1 MVYNK
6 IKLKTKENKQM
17 SYIKT
22 LSTKELVEHKTLQI
36 ERILNHKNRLAE
48 KNYTTYYPNERTV
61 KEALAFEQN
70 ELKIIEKE
78 LTERNEV
85 AVLTIKVE
93 IENSVFGVG
102 FYENISTWQKEILN
116 SVEEDFGFSSDR
128 IMDIETFKDILSKH
142 GYTFYD
148 REVYQNITNIELIN
162 ELTETFKN

>member
-1 MVYNK
+1 
-6 IKLKTKENKQM
+6 M

-22 LSTKELVEHKTLQI
+22 LSVKELAEHKTLQI
-36 ERILNHKNRLAE
+36 ERILNHKKRLVE
-48 KNYTTYYPNERTV
+48 KNYTSYFPNEKTV

-78 LTERNEV
+78 LYERNEV

-93 IENSVFGVG
+93 IENSIFGVG
-102 FYENISTWQKEILN
+102 FYENISTWDKTILN

-128 IMDIETFKDILSKH
+128 TMHIEIFKNILSKH

-148 REVYQNITNIELIN
+148 REIYQNITNLDLIS